1 MSKKE
6 FRKAMKMLGCESP
19 RVPKEDVNA
28 VFDEMDPD
36 GGEGRHP
43 TPTPTPNT
51 RTPTLAL
58 T

>member
-1 MSKKE
+1 
-6 FRKAMKMLGCESP
+6 MKMLGCESP

-36 GGEGRHP
+36 GGERRHP
-43 TPTPTPNT
+43 TPTPYT
-51 RTPTLAL
+51 RTLTLAL